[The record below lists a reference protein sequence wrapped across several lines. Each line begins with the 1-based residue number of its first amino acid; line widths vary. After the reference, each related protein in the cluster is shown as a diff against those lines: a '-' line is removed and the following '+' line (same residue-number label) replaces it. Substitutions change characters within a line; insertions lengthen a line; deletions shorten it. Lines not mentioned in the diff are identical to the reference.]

1 MGRQNALPLER
12 RGHFGDDTWQV
23 LPVPRWLL
31 NLLQRMS
38 SKKKSAAAVK
48 PLTAANEN
56 VIWNVPN
63 VITMARLVL
72 SIAVFVLVPLHQFT
86 AALVV
91 FVIAA
96 GTDWADGYWA
106 RKYGEVTK
114 LGRVLD
120 PFVDKII
127 ICGTFIFLAAEKN
140 SGITAWMATVVMGRE
155 MLVTALRSVIE
166 GSGGDFS
173 AKWAGK
179 VKMVVQCIA
188 VVASL
193 IVLRHLAIYQDT
205 LPVEDWLKYTL
216 IASAWGAIVI
226 TVYSGLEYVV
236 IAARKI

>member
-1 MGRQNALPLER
+1 MSTKKNSSPAVRTHPLAKE
-12 RGHFGDDTWQV
+12 D
-23 LPVPRWLL
+23 
-31 NLLQRMS
+31 
-38 SKKKSAAAVK
+38 
-48 PLTAANEN
+48 

-63 VITMARLVL
+63 VITMVRLVL
-72 SIAVFVLVPLHQFT
+72 SIAVFVLIPLQQFT

-96 GTDWADGYWA
+96 STDWADGYWA

-127 ICGTFIFLAAEKN
+127 ICGTYIFLAAEAN
-140 SGITAWMATVVMGRE
+140 SGITAWMATVIMGRE

-193 IVLRHLAIYQDT
+193 LVLRHLAIYQDT
-205 LPVEDWLKYTL
+205 LPIEDWLKYTL
-216 IASAWGAIVI
+216 LISAWGAILI
-226 TVYSGLEYVV
+226 TIYSGLEYVM
-236 IAARKI
+236 IAAKKL

>member
-1 MGRQNALPLER
+1 
-12 RGHFGDDTWQV
+12 
-23 LPVPRWLL
+23 
-31 NLLQRMS
+31 MS
-38 SKKKSAAAVK
+38 TQQENSPAVSPSAAAK
-48 PLTAANEN
+48 LASEN

-63 VITMARLVL
+63 IITMVRLVL
-72 SIAVFVLVPLHQFT
+72 SIAVFVLIPLQQFM
-86 AALVV
+86 AALIV

-96 GTDWADGYWA
+96 STDWMDGYWA
-106 RKYGEVTK
+106 RKYGQVTK

-127 ICGTFIFLAAEKN
+127 ICGTYIFLAAEAG
-140 SGITAWMATVVMGRE
+140 SGITAWMATVIMGRE

-193 IVLRHLAIYQDT
+193 LVLQHLATQKE
-205 LPVEDWLKYTL
+205 PVADWLHYTL
-216 IASAWGAIVI
+216 LVSAWGAILI
-226 TVYSGLEYVV
+226 TIYSGLEYVV

>member
-1 MGRQNALPLER
+1 MA
-12 RGHFGDDTWQV
+12 T
-23 LPVPRWLL
+23 
-31 NLLQRMS
+31 
-38 SKKKSAAAVK
+38 KKKSSTTIRQAAA
-48 PLTAANEN
+48 TAPSPEN

-63 VITMARLVL
+63 VITMIRLVL
-72 SIAVFVLVPLHQFT
+72 SIAVFVLIPLHQFT
-86 AALVV
+86 AALIV
-91 FVIAA
+91 FVVAA
-96 GTDWADGYWA
+96 STDWADGYWA
-106 RKYGEVTK
+106 RKYGQVTK

-127 ICGTFIFLAAEKN
+127 ICGTFIFLAAEPN

-179 VKMVVQCIA
+179 VKMVVQCVA

-205 LPVEDWLKYTL
+205 RPVEDWLRYTL
-216 IASAWGAIVI
+216 IASAWGAILI
-226 TVYSGLEYVV
+226 TIYSGLEYVL
-236 IAARKI
+236 IAARKM

>member
-1 MGRQNALPLER
+1 MTK
-12 RGHFGDDTWQV
+12 HK
-23 LPVPRWLL
+23 
-31 NLLQRMS
+31 S
-38 SKKKSAAAVK
+38 SPAHSKSAANSSAK
-48 PLTAANEN
+48 EN

-63 VITMARLVL
+63 VITMVRLVL
-72 SIAVFVLVPLHQFT
+72 AIAVFVLIPLQQFT
-86 AALVV
+86 AALIV

-96 GTDWADGYWA
+96 STDWADGYWA

-127 ICGTFIFLAAEKN
+127 ICGTYIFLAAEAG
-140 SGITAWMATVVMGRE
+140 SGITAWMAAVIMGRE

-179 VKMVVQCIA
+179 VKMVVQCVA

-193 IVLRHLAIYQDT
+193 LVLRHLAIYKDT

-216 IASAWGAIVI
+216 LISAWGAILI
-226 TVYSGLEYVV
+226 TVYSGLEYVM
-236 IAARKI
+236 IAARKL

>member
-1 MGRQNALPLER
+1 
-12 RGHFGDDTWQV
+12 
-23 LPVPRWLL
+23 
-31 NLLQRMS
+31 MS
-38 SKKKSAAAVK
+38 TKKKSSPAVRTH
-48 PLTAANEN
+48 PLAKED

-63 VITMARLVL
+63 VITMVRLVL
-72 SIAVFVLVPLHQFT
+72 SIAVFVLIPLQQFT

-96 GTDWADGYWA
+96 STDWADGYWA

-127 ICGTFIFLAAEKN
+127 ICGTYIFLAAEVN
-140 SGITAWMATVVMGRE
+140 SGITAWMATVIMGRE

-193 IVLRHLAIYQDT
+193 LVLRHLAIYQDT
-205 LPVEDWLKYTL
+205 LPIEDWLKYTL
-216 IASAWGAIVI
+216 LISAWGAILI
-226 TVYSGLEYVV
+226 TIYSGLEYVM
-236 IAARKI
+236 IAAKKL

>member
-1 MGRQNALPLER
+1 
-12 RGHFGDDTWQV
+12 
-23 LPVPRWLL
+23 
-31 NLLQRMS
+31 MS
-38 SKKKSAAAVK
+38 TKKKRPPNVTQIEASALAG
-48 PLTAANEN
+48 EN

-63 VITMARLVL
+63 VITMVRLVL
-72 SIAVFVLVPLHQFT
+72 SIGVFVLIPLQQYT
-86 AALVV
+86 AALAT

-96 GTDWADGYWA
+96 CTDWMDGYWA
-106 RKYGEVTK
+106 RKYGQITK

-127 ICGTFIFLAAEKN
+127 ICGTFIFLATEKD
-140 SGITAWMATVVMGRE
+140 SGIHAWMATVVVGRE

-193 IVLRHLAIYQDT
+193 LVLRHLAIYRET
-205 LPVEDWLKYTL
+205 LPVEDWLKYSL
-216 IASAWGAIVI
+216 VASAWGAVAI
-226 TVYSGLEYVV
+226 TVYSGLEYVF
-236 IAARKI
+236 IAARKMQ

>member
-1 MGRQNALPLER
+1 
-12 RGHFGDDTWQV
+12 
-23 LPVPRWLL
+23 
-31 NLLQRMS
+31 MS
-38 SKKKSAAAVK
+38 TKKKSSPTVSRSAAEAVSS
-48 PLTAANEN
+48 EN

-63 VITMARLVL
+63 VITMVRLVL
-72 SIAVFVLVPLHQFT
+72 SIAVFVLIPLQHFM
-86 AALVV
+86 AALFV

-96 GTDWADGYWA
+96 STDWMDGYWA
-106 RKYGEVTK
+106 RKYGQVTK

-127 ICGTFIFLAAEKN
+127 ICGTYIFLAAEQG
-140 SGITAWMATVVMGRE
+140 SGITAWMATVIMGRE

-193 IVLRHLAIYQDT
+193 LVLNHLAT
-205 LPVEDWLKYTL
+205 NKETPVADWLRYTL
-216 IASAWGAIVI
+216 LISAWGAIAI
-226 TVYSGLEYVV
+226 TIYSGLEYVM

>member
-1 MGRQNALPLER
+1 M
-12 RGHFGDDTWQV
+12 
-23 LPVPRWLL
+23 
-31 NLLQRMS
+31 
-38 SKKKSAAAVK
+38 SKKKSSPAHSVPPAK
-48 PLTAANEN
+48 GNEN

-63 VITMARLVL
+63 IITMVRLVL
-72 SIAVFVLVPLHQFT
+72 AIAVFVLIPLQQFT
-86 AALVV
+86 AAVVV
-91 FVIAA
+91 FVVAA
-96 GTDWADGYWA
+96 STDWADGYWA
-106 RKYGEVTK
+106 RKYGQVTK

-127 ICGTFIFLAAEKN
+127 ICGTFIFLAAEPN

-179 VKMVVQCIA
+179 VKMVVQCVA
-188 VVASL
+188 VIASL
-193 IVLRHLAIYQDT
+193 LVLRHLALYKDT
-205 LPVEDWLKYTL
+205 LPVEEWLKLTL
-216 IASAWGAIVI
+216 IASAWGAIAI

>member
-1 MGRQNALPLER
+1 
-12 RGHFGDDTWQV
+12 
-23 LPVPRWLL
+23 
-31 NLLQRMS
+31 MS
-38 SKKKSAAAVK
+38 TKKKSPPAVSRNAADK
-48 PLTAANEN
+48 LSSEN

-63 VITMARLVL
+63 IITMVRLVL
-72 SIAVFVLVPLHQFT
+72 SIAVFVLIPLHQFL
-86 AALVV
+86 AALFV
-91 FVIAA
+91 FVVAA

-106 RKYGEVTK
+106 RKYGQVTK

-127 ICGTFIFLAAEKN
+127 ICGTYIFLAAEPG
-140 SGITAWMATVVMGRE
+140 SGITAWMATVIMGRE

-179 VKMVVQCIA
+179 VKMVVQCVA

-193 IVLRHLAIYQDT
+193 LVLHLLT
-205 LPVEDWLKYTL
+205 SNKPVAEWIQYTL
-216 IASAWGAIVI
+216 VASAWGAIAI
-226 TVYSGLEYVV
+226 TIYSGLEYVM

>member
-1 MGRQNALPLER
+1 M
-12 RGHFGDDTWQV
+12 T
-23 LPVPRWLL
+23 
-31 NLLQRMS
+31 
-38 SKKKSAAAVK
+38 SKKKSSPAHKVAVSA
-48 PLTAANEN
+48 TAKEN

-72 SIAVFVLVPLHQFT
+72 SIAVFALIPLQQFT

-91 FVIAA
+91 FLIAA

-127 ICGTFIFLAAEKN
+127 ICGTFIFLAAEQN

-179 VKMVVQCIA
+179 IKMVVQCIA

-193 IVLRHLAIYQDT
+193 LVLRHLAIYKDT

-216 IASAWGAIVI
+216 IASAWGAIAI
-226 TVYSGLEYVV
+226 TIYSGLEYVM

>member
-1 MGRQNALPLER
+1 
-12 RGHFGDDTWQV
+12 
-23 LPVPRWLL
+23 
-31 NLLQRMS
+31 MS
-38 SKKKSAAAVK
+38 TKKKSSPAIR
-48 PLTAANEN
+48 TSAANALDKEN

-72 SIAVFVLVPLHQFT
+72 SIAVFVLIPLQQFT
-86 AALVV
+86 AALIV

-96 GTDWADGYWA
+96 STDWADGYWA
-106 RKYGEVTK
+106 RKYNEVTK

-127 ICGTFIFLAAEKN
+127 ICGTYIFLAAEAN
-140 SGITAWMATVVMGRE
+140 SGITAWMATVIMGRE

-188 VVASL
+188 VIASL
-193 IVLRHLAIYQDT
+193 LVLRHLSIYKDT

-216 IASAWGAIVI
+216 LISAWGAILI
-226 TVYSGLEYVV
+226 TVYSGLEYVM
-236 IAARKI
+236 IAAKKI

>member
-1 MGRQNALPLER
+1 
-12 RGHFGDDTWQV
+12 
-23 LPVPRWLL
+23 
-31 NLLQRMS
+31 MS
-38 SKKKSAAAVK
+38 TKKKSSPAISKVAK
-48 PLTAANEN
+48 PLAKED

-63 VITMARLVL
+63 VITMVRLVL
-72 SIAVFVLVPLHQFT
+72 AIAVFVLIPLQQFT

-96 GTDWADGYWA
+96 STDWADGYWA

-127 ICGTFIFLAAEKN
+127 ICGTYIFLAAEAG
-140 SGITAWMATVVMGRE
+140 SGITAWMATVIMGRE

-193 IVLRHLAIYQDT
+193 LLLRHLAIYQDT
-205 LPVEDWLKYTL
+205 LPVEALLKYTL
-216 IASAWGAIVI
+216 LISAWGAIFI
-226 TVYSGLEYVV
+226 TIYSGLEYVM
-236 IAARKI
+236 IAARKL